1 MINIQDLDVKELEN
15 LKENIKTVKNN
26 KKLTYYNIE
35 CSFDIETNST
45 YYNDEKVAFMY
56 IWAFG
61 IADLKIYGRTWE
73 EFQALMELI
82 SDIFELHKD
91 KRILCY
97 IHNFSFEFQ
106 FMRKY
111 FEWTEVFAISERKPI
126 KALTNLGIEFR
137 DSYILSG
144 FSLAKTAENLSS
156 HSIEKM
162 TGDLDYSL
170 LRTKDTPLS
179 EEEMKYVEN
188 DIVIILYYIN
198 EQIEQYGDL
207 HKVPLTNTGRV
218 RKYVER
224 NCYYTN
230 TNHRKSSRGKY
241 HRYRKLMQSLT
252 LTTSDYMIAKQAFQG
267 GFTHANSHYTGQ
279 TLENVTSI
287 DFTSS
292 YPAVMLAELFPMSKA
307 EYVKVKD
314 TDHFLELLKTYHVIF
329 EATFTNIQTTIEQ
342 ENYLSESKCRHIENS
357 IINNGRIFRAD
368 KLTTTI
374 TEIDFSIIRKAYQW
388 DSFNISNVHIF
399 QKGYL
404 PKSIIESVLE
414 LYKDK
419 TELKGVEGKEVE
431 YGLAKGMLNSVYG
444 MSVTDIV
451 RDETEYINDEWE
463 STPPLIGNE
472 IEKYNDKKNRF
483 LFYIWGVY
491 ITAYARR
498 NLWTGI
504 LNIGDDYIYSDTD
517 SIKLLNYEKHLPY
530 IEKYNEVIIKK
541 MELMCNYYKLDVNDL
556 KPKNIQGIEKPIGV
570 WDYEGTS
577 EKFKTLGAKRYL
589 TLTDNKLELT
599 VAGLS
604 KKNGLEYMIE
614 QCGGNYHKVFD
625 YFNDELYIPAERTGK
640 MTHTYIDESITFI
653 ATDYLGN
660 STEVTTHSGVHL
672 ESVDFTLSLSKQYAN
687 FIKQVMNGYLYVG
700 KQL

>member
-1 MINIQDLDVKELEN
+1 MINIQDLDVKELEI
-15 LKENIKTVKNN
+15 LKDNIKTVKNN

-45 YYNDEKVAFMY
+45 YHNGDKVAFMY

-73 EFQALMELI
+73 EFQALMELF
-82 SDIFELHKD
+82 STIFELEKD
-91 KRILCY
+91 KRIICY

-126 KALTNLGIEFR
+126 KALTTLGIEFR

-156 HSIEKM
+156 HTIEKM

-170 LRTKDTPLS
+170 LRTKDTPLTDK
-179 EEEMKYVEN
+179 EMGYVEK

-279 TLENVTSI
+279 TLENVSSI

-307 EYVKVKD
+307 EYVEVKD
-314 TDHFLELLKTYHVIF
+314 TDHFLELLKTYHVMF

-357 IINNGRIFRAD
+357 ILNNGRIFRAD

-374 TEIDFSIIRKAYQW
+374 TEVDFSIIRKAYNW
-388 DSFNISNVHIF
+388 DSFSISNVHIF

-414 LYKDK
+414 LYKGK

-431 YGLAKGMLNSVYG
+431 YGLSKGMLNSIYG

-451 RDETEYINDEWE
+451 RDETDYVNHEWE
-463 STPPLIGNE
+463 SNPALIGTE

-504 LNIGDDYIYSDTD
+504 LTMKEDYVYSDTD

-530 IEKYNEVIIKK
+530 IEKYNEVVMKK
-541 MELMCNYYKLDVNDL
+541 MELMCDYYKLDVNDL

-589 TLTDNKLELT
+589 TLTDGKLELT

-640 MTHTYIDESITFI
+640 MTHTYIDEPITFI

-660 STEVTTHSGVHL
+660 STEVTTQSGVHL

-687 FIKQVMNGYLYVG
+687 FIKQVMSGYLYVG

>member
-1 MINIQDLDVKELEN
+1 MINIQDLDVKELEI
-15 LKENIKTVKNN
+15 LKDNIKTVKNN

-45 YYNDEKVAFMY
+45 YHKGEKVAFMY

-82 SDIFELHKD
+82 SEIFELEKD

-156 HSIEKM
+156 HTIEKM

-170 LRTKDTPLS
+170 LRTKDTPLTDK
-179 EEEMKYVEN
+179 EMGYVEK

-252 LTTSDYMIAKQAFQG
+252 LTTSDYMIAKQSFQG

-307 EYVKVKD
+307 EYVEVKD

-342 ENYLSESKCRHIENS
+342 ENYLSESKCRDIEKP

-374 TEIDFSIIRKAYQW
+374 TEIDFSIIRKAYNW

-414 LYKDK
+414 LYKGK

-451 RDETEYINDEWE
+451 RDETDYINDEWE

-504 LNIGDDYIYSDTD
+504 LNIGDDYVYSDTD

-541 MELMCNYYKLDVNDL
+541 MELMCDYYKLDVNDL

-570 WDYEGTS
+570 WDFEGTS

-614 QCGGNYHKVFD
+614 QCGGNYLKVFD

-640 MTHTYIDESITFI
+640 MTHTYIDDSITFI

>member
-1 MINIQDLDVKELEN
+1 MINIQDLNVKELEN
-15 LKENIKTVKNN
+15 LKDNIKTVTNN

-45 YYNDEKVAFMY
+45 YYNEEKVAFMY

-91 KRILCY
+91 KRIICY
-97 IHNFSFEFQ
+97 IQNFSFEFQ

-111 FEWTEVFAISERKPI
+111 FEWTDVFAISERKPI

-144 FSLAKTAENLSS
+144 FSLAKMAENLTN
-156 HSIEKM
+156 HTIEKM

-179 EEEMKYVEN
+179 EKEMKYVEH

-342 ENYLSESKCRHIENS
+342 ENYLSESKCRDIEKP
-357 IINNGRIFRAD
+357 ITNNGRIFRAD

-374 TEIDFSIIRKAYQW
+374 TEIDFSIIRKAYNW

-451 RDETEYINDEWE
+451 RDETDYINDEWE

-504 LNIGDDYIYSDTD
+504 LNMGDDYVYSDTD

-541 MELMCNYYKLDVNDL
+541 MELMCDYYKLDVNDL

>member
-1 MINIQDLDVKELEN
+1 MINIQDLNVKELEN

-45 YYNDEKVAFMY
+45 YHKGEKVAFMY

-73 EFQALMELI
+73 EFQALMELF

-126 KALTNLGIEFR
+126 KALTSLGIEFR

-144 FSLAKTAENLSS
+144 FSLAKTAENLAN
-156 HSIEKM
+156 HTIEKM

-170 LRTKDTPLS
+170 LRTKDTPLTDK
-179 EEEMKYVEN
+179 EMGYVEK

-252 LTTSDYMIAKQAFQG
+252 LTTSDYMIAKQSFQG

-307 EYVKVKD
+307 EYVEVKD
-314 TDHFLELLKTYHVIF
+314 TNHFLELLKTYHVIF

-342 ENYLSESKCRHIENS
+342 ENYLSESKCRDIEKP

-374 TEIDFSIIRKAYQW
+374 TEIDFSIIRKAYNW

-414 LYKDK
+414 LYKGK

-451 RDETEYINDEWE
+451 RDETDYINDEWE

-504 LNIGDDYIYSDTD
+504 LNMGDDYIYSDTD

-541 MELMCNYYKLDVNDL
+541 MELMCEYYKLDVNDL

-570 WDYEGTS
+570 WDYEGTA

-589 TLTDNKLELT
+589 TLKDNKLELT

-640 MTHTYIDESITFI
+640 MTHTYIDDSITFI

>member
-1 MINIQDLDVKELEN
+1 MINIQDLDVKELEI
-15 LKENIKTVKNN
+15 LKDNIKTVKNN

-45 YYNDEKVAFMY
+45 YHKGEKVAFMY

-73 EFQALMELI
+73 EFQALMELF

-91 KRILCY
+91 KRIICY

-126 KALTNLGIEFR
+126 KALTSLGIEFR

-144 FSLAKTAENLSS
+144 FSLAKTAENLSN
-156 HSIEKM
+156 HTIEKM

-170 LRTKDTPLS
+170 LRTKDTPMTTK
-179 EEEMKYVEN
+179 EMGYVEK

-252 LTTSDYMIAKQAFQG
+252 LTTSDYMIAKQSFQG

-279 TLENVTSI
+279 TLENVSSI

-307 EYVKVKD
+307 EYVEVKD
-314 TDHFLELLKTYHVIF
+314 TDHFIELLKTYHVIF

-342 ENYLSESKCRHIENS
+342 ENYLSESKCRDIEKP

-374 TEIDFSIIRKAYQW
+374 TEVDFSIIRKAYNW

-414 LYKDK
+414 LYKGK

-431 YGLAKGMLNSVYG
+431 YGLSKGMLNSVYG

-451 RDETEYINDEWE
+451 RDETDYVNHEWE
-463 STPPLIGNE
+463 SNPPLIGNE

-504 LNIGDDYIYSDTD
+504 LNMGDDYVYSDTD

-530 IEKYNEVIIKK
+530 IDKYNEVIIKK
-541 MELMCNYYKLDVNDL
+541 MELMCEYYKLDVNDL

-570 WDYEGTS
+570 WDFEGTS

-640 MTHTYIDESITFI
+640 MTHTYIDEPITFI

-687 FIKQVMNGYLYVG
+687 FIKQVMSGYLYVG

>member
-1 MINIQDLDVKELEN
+1 MINIQDLDVKELEL

-45 YYNDEKVAFMY
+45 YHKGEKVAFMY

-73 EFQALMELI
+73 EFQSLMELF
-82 SDIFELHKD
+82 STIFELHKD

-126 KALTNLGIEFR
+126 KALTSLGIEFR

-156 HSIEKM
+156 HTIEKM

-170 LRTKDTPLS
+170 LRTKDTPLTDK
-179 EEEMKYVEN
+179 EMGYVEK

-252 LTTSDYMIAKQAFQG
+252 LTTSDYMIAKQSFQG

-279 TLENVTSI
+279 TLENVSSI

-307 EYVKVKD
+307 EYVEVKD
-314 TDHFLELLKTYHVIF
+314 TNHFLELLKTYHVIF

-374 TEIDFSIIRKAYQW
+374 TEVDFSIIRKAYNW

-414 LYKDK
+414 LYKGK

-451 RDETEYINDEWE
+451 RDETDYVNDEWE
-463 STPPLIGNE
+463 SNPALIGNE

-504 LNIGDDYIYSDTD
+504 LTMKDDYVYSDTD

-541 MELMCNYYKLDVNDL
+541 MELMCDYYKLDVNDL
-556 KPKNIQGIEKPIGV
+556 RPKNIQGIEKPIGV
-570 WDYEGTS
+570 WDFEGTS

>member
-1 MINIQDLDVKELEN
+1 MINIQDLDVKELEI
-15 LKENIKTVKNN
+15 LKDNIKTVKNN

-45 YYNDEKVAFMY
+45 YHKGEKVAFMY

-82 SDIFELHKD
+82 SEIFELHKD

-252 LTTSDYMIAKQAFQG
+252 LTTSDYMIAKQSFQG

-307 EYVKVKD
+307 EYVEVKD
-314 TDHFLELLKTYHVIF
+314 TNHFLELLKTYHVIF

-342 ENYLSESKCRHIENS
+342 ENYLSESKCRDIEKP
-357 IINNGRIFRAD
+357 IVNNGRIFRAD

-374 TEIDFSIIRKAYQW
+374 TEIDFSIIRKAYNW

-504 LNIGDDYIYSDTD
+504 LNMGDDYVYSDTD

-541 MELMCNYYKLDVNDL
+541 MELMCEYYKLDVNDL

-640 MTHTYIDESITFI
+640 MTHTYIDDSITFI

>member
-1 MINIQDLDVKELEN
+1 LINIHDLDVKELEN

-45 YYNDEKVAFMY
+45 YHKGEKVAFMY

-73 EFQALMELI
+73 EFQSLMELI
-82 SDIFELHKD
+82 SVIFELEKD

-252 LTTSDYMIAKQAFQG
+252 LTTSDYMIAKQSFQG

-307 EYVKVKD
+307 EYVEVKD

-342 ENYLSESKCRHIENS
+342 ENYLSESKCRNIEKP
-357 IINNGRIFRAD
+357 ITNNGRIFRAD

-374 TEIDFSIIRKAYQW
+374 TEIDFSIIRKAYNW

-451 RDETEYINDEWE
+451 RDETDYINDEWE

-472 IEKYNDKKNRF
+472 IEKYNEKKNRF

-504 LNIGDDYIYSDTD
+504 LNIGDDYVYSDTD

-541 MELMCNYYKLDVNDL
+541 MELMCDYYKLDVNDL

-625 YFNDELYIPAERTGK
+625 YFNDELYVPAERTGK

>member
-1 MINIQDLDVKELEN
+1 MINIHDLDVKELEN
-15 LKENIKTVKNN
+15 LKDNIKTVKNN

-45 YYNDEKVAFMY
+45 YHKGEKVAFMY

-73 EFQALMELI
+73 EFQSLMELI
-82 SDIFELHKD
+82 SVIFELEKD

-230 TNHRKSSRGKY
+230 SNHRKSSRGKY

-252 LTTSDYMIAKQAFQG
+252 LTTSDYMIAKQSFQG

-307 EYVKVKD
+307 EYVEVKD

-342 ENYLSESKCRHIENS
+342 ENYLSESKCRDIEKP
-357 IINNGRIFRAD
+357 ITNNGRIFRAD

-451 RDETEYINDEWE
+451 RDETDYINDEWE

-504 LNIGDDYIYSDTD
+504 LNIGDDYVYSDTD

-541 MELMCNYYKLDVNDL
+541 MELMCDYYKLDVNDL

>member
-1 MINIQDLDVKELEN
+1 MINIHDLDVKELEN
-15 LKENIKTVKNN
+15 LKDNIKTVKNN

-45 YYNDEKVAFMY
+45 YHKGEKVAFMY

-73 EFQALMELI
+73 EFQSLMELI
-82 SDIFELHKD
+82 SVIFELEKD

-252 LTTSDYMIAKQAFQG
+252 LTTSDYMIAKQSFQG

-307 EYVKVKD
+307 EYVEVKD

-342 ENYLSESKCRHIENS
+342 ENYLSESKCRDIEKP

-451 RDETEYINDEWE
+451 RDETDYINDEWE

-504 LNIGDDYIYSDTD
+504 LNIGDDYVYSDTD

-541 MELMCNYYKLDVNDL
+541 MELMCDYYKLDVNDL

>member
-1 MINIQDLDVKELEN
+1 LEN

-45 YYNDEKVAFMY
+45 YHKGEKVAFMY

-73 EFQALMELI
+73 EFQSLMELI
-82 SDIFELHKD
+82 SVIFELEKD

-241 HRYRKLMQSLT
+241 HRYRKLMQSL
-252 LTTSDYMIAKQAFQG
+252 
-267 GFTHANSHYTGQ
+267 
-279 TLENVTSI
+279 
-287 DFTSS
+287 
-292 YPAVMLAELFPMSKA
+292 
-307 EYVKVKD
+307 
-314 TDHFLELLKTYHVIF
+314 
-329 EATFTNIQTTIEQ
+329 
-342 ENYLSESKCRHIENS
+342 
-357 IINNGRIFRAD
+357 
-368 KLTTTI
+368 
-374 TEIDFSIIRKAYQW
+374 
-388 DSFNISNVHIF
+388 
-399 QKGYL
+399 
-404 PKSIIESVLE
+404 
-414 LYKDK
+414 
-419 TELKGVEGKEVE
+419 
-431 YGLAKGMLNSVYG
+431 
-444 MSVTDIV
+444 
-451 RDETEYINDEWE
+451 
-463 STPPLIGNE
+463 
-472 IEKYNDKKNRF
+472 
-483 LFYIWGVY
+483 
-491 ITAYARR
+491 
-498 NLWTGI
+498 
-504 LNIGDDYIYSDTD
+504 
-517 SIKLLNYEKHLPY
+517 
-530 IEKYNEVIIKK
+530 
-541 MELMCNYYKLDVNDL
+541 
-556 KPKNIQGIEKPIGV
+556 
-570 WDYEGTS
+570 
-577 EKFKTLGAKRYL
+577 
-589 TLTDNKLELT
+589 
-599 VAGLS
+599 
-604 KKNGLEYMIE
+604 
-614 QCGGNYHKVFD
+614 
-625 YFNDELYIPAERTGK
+625 
-640 MTHTYIDESITFI
+640 
-653 ATDYLGN
+653 
-660 STEVTTHSGVHL
+660 
-672 ESVDFTLSLSKQYAN
+672 
-687 FIKQVMNGYLYVG
+687 
-700 KQL
+700 

>member
-1 MINIQDLDVKELEN
+1 MINIQDLDVKELEI
-15 LKENIKTVKNN
+15 LKDNIKTVKNN

-45 YYNDEKVAFMY
+45 YHNEEKVAFMY

-73 EFQALMELI
+73 EFQSLMELI
-82 SDIFELHKD
+82 SEIFELEKD

-252 LTTSDYMIAKQAFQG
+252 LTTSDYMIAKQSFQG

-342 ENYLSESKCRHIENS
+342 ENYLSESKCRDIEKP
-357 IINNGRIFRAD
+357 ITNNGRIFRAD

-451 RDETEYINDEWE
+451 RDETDYINDEWE

-504 LNIGDDYIYSDTD
+504 LNMGDDYIYSDTD

-541 MELMCNYYKLDVNDL
+541 MELMCEYYKLDVNDL

>member
-1 MINIQDLDVKELEN
+1 MINIQDLNVKELEN

-45 YYNDEKVAFMY
+45 YYNEEKVAFMY

-91 KRILCY
+91 KRIICY
-97 IHNFSFEFQ
+97 IQNFSFEFQ

-144 FSLAKTAENLSS
+144 FSLAKMAENLNN

-179 EEEMKYVEN
+179 EKEMKYVEH

-307 EYVKVKD
+307 EYVEVKD

-342 ENYLSESKCRHIENS
+342 ENYLSESKCRDIEKP

-374 TEIDFSIIRKAYQW
+374 TEIDFSIIRKAYNW

-451 RDETEYINDEWE
+451 RDETDYINDEWE

-530 IEKYNEVIIKK
+530 IEKYNEVIVKK
-541 MELMCNYYKLDVNDL
+541 MELMCDYYKLDVNDL

-640 MTHTYIDESITFI
+640 MTHTYIDDSITFI

>member
-15 LKENIKTVKNN
+15 LKDNIKTVKNN

-45 YYNDEKVAFMY
+45 YHNGNKVAFMY

-73 EFQALMELI
+73 EFHSLMEVI
-82 SDIFELHKD
+82 SDIFELEKD

-111 FEWTEVFAISERKPI
+111 FNWTEVFAISERKPI
-126 KALTNLGIEFR
+126 KALTSLGIEFR

-144 FSLAKTAENLSS
+144 FSLAKTAENLAN
-156 HSIEKM
+156 HTIEKM

-179 EEEMKYVEN
+179 DEEMKYVEN

-252 LTTSDYMIAKQAFQG
+252 LTTSDYMIAKQSFQG

-307 EYVKVKD
+307 EYVEVKD
-314 TDHFLELLKTYHVIF
+314 TNHFLELLKTYHVIF

-342 ENYLSESKCRHIENS
+342 ENYLSESKCRDIEKP

-374 TEIDFSIIRKAYQW
+374 TEIDFSIIRKAYNW

-414 LYKDK
+414 LYKGK

-451 RDETEYINDEWE
+451 RDETDYINDEWE

-504 LNIGDDYIYSDTD
+504 LNMGDDYVYSDTD

-541 MELMCNYYKLDVNDL
+541 MELMCEYYKLDVNDL

-570 WDYEGTS
+570 WDYEGTA

-589 TLTDNKLELT
+589 TLKDNKLELT

>member
-1 MINIQDLDVKELEN
+1 MINIQDLDVKELEI
-15 LKENIKTVKNN
+15 LKDNIKTVKNN

-45 YYNDEKVAFMY
+45 YHKGEKVAFMY

-82 SDIFELHKD
+82 SEIFELEKD

-156 HSIEKM
+156 HTIEKM

-170 LRTKDTPLS
+170 IRTKDTPMT

-252 LTTSDYMIAKQAFQG
+252 LTTSDYMIAKQSFQG

-307 EYVKVKD
+307 EYVEVKD

-342 ENYLSESKCRHIENS
+342 ENYLSESKCRDIEKP

-374 TEIDFSIIRKAYQW
+374 TEIDFSIIRKAYNW

-414 LYKDK
+414 LYKGK

-451 RDETEYINDEWE
+451 RDETDYINDEWE

-504 LNIGDDYIYSDTD
+504 LNMGDDYVYSDTD

-541 MELMCNYYKLDVNDL
+541 MELMCEYYKLDVNDL

-570 WDYEGTS
+570 WDFEGTAD
-577 EKFKTLGAKRYL
+577 KFKTLGAKRYL
-589 TLTDNKLELT
+589 TLKDNKLELT

-640 MTHTYIDESITFI
+640 MTHTYIDDSITFI

>member
-1 MINIQDLDVKELEN
+1 MINIQDLDVKELEI
-15 LKENIKTVKNN
+15 LKDNIKTVKNN

-45 YYNDEKVAFMY
+45 YHKGEKVAFMY

-73 EFQALMELI
+73 EFQSLMELI
-82 SDIFELHKD
+82 SEIFELEKD

-230 TNHRKSSRGKY
+230 SNHRKSSRGKY

-252 LTTSDYMIAKQAFQG
+252 LTTSDYMIAKQSFQG

-307 EYVKVKD
+307 EYVEVKD

-451 RDETEYINDEWE
+451 RDETDYINDEWE

-541 MELMCNYYKLDVNDL
+541 MELMCDYYKLDVNDL

-640 MTHTYIDESITFI
+640 MTHTYIDDSITFI

>member
-1 MINIQDLDVKELEN
+1 MINIQDLDVKELEI
-15 LKENIKTVKNN
+15 LKDNIKTVKNN

-45 YYNDEKVAFMY
+45 YHKGEKVAFMY

-82 SDIFELHKD
+82 SEIFELEKD

-156 HSIEKM
+156 HTIEKM

-170 LRTKDTPLS
+170 IRTKDTPMN

-252 LTTSDYMIAKQAFQG
+252 LTTSDYMIAKQSFQG

-307 EYVKVKD
+307 EYVEVKD
-314 TDHFLELLKTYHVIF
+314 TNHFLELLKTYHVIF

-342 ENYLSESKCRHIENS
+342 ENYLSESKCRDIEKP

-374 TEIDFSIIRKAYQW
+374 TEIDFSIIRKAYNW

-414 LYKDK
+414 LYKGK

-451 RDETEYINDEWE
+451 RDETDYINDEWE

-504 LNIGDDYIYSDTD
+504 LNMGDDYVYSDTD

-541 MELMCNYYKLDVNDL
+541 MELMCEYYKLDVNDL

-570 WDYEGTS
+570 WDFEGTA

-589 TLTDNKLELT
+589 TLKDNKLELT

-640 MTHTYIDESITFI
+640 MTHTYIDDSITFI

>member
-1 MINIQDLDVKELEN
+1 MKELEN

-45 YYNDEKVAFMY
+45 YHKGEKAAFMY

-73 EFQALMELI
+73 EFQSLMELI
-82 SDIFELHKD
+82 SEIFELEKD

-252 LTTSDYMIAKQAFQG
+252 LTTSDYMIAKQSFQG

-342 ENYLSESKCRHIENS
+342 ENYLSESKCRDIEKP
-357 IINNGRIFRAD
+357 ITNNGRIFRAD

-451 RDETEYINDEWE
+451 RDETDYINDEWE

-504 LNIGDDYIYSDTD
+504 LNMGDDYIYSDTD

-541 MELMCNYYKLDVNDL
+541 MELMCDYYKLDVNDL

>member
-1 MINIQDLDVKELEN
+1 MINIQDLDVKELEI
-15 LKENIKTVKNN
+15 LKDNIKTVKNN

-45 YYNDEKVAFMY
+45 YHNGDKVAFMY

-61 IADLKIYGRTWE
+61 IADLRIYGRTWE

-82 SDIFELHKD
+82 STIFELEKD
-91 KRILCY
+91 KRIICY

-111 FEWTEVFAISERKPI
+111 FEWIEVFAISERKPI
-126 KALTNLGIEFR
+126 KALTSLGIEFR

-144 FSLAKTAENLSS
+144 YSLAKTAENLSS
-156 HSIEKM
+156 HTIEKM
-162 TGDLDYSL
+162 TGDLDYTL
-170 LRTKDTPLS
+170 IRTKDTPLTD
-179 EEEMKYVEN
+179 EEMKYVEN

-279 TLENVTSI
+279 TLENVSSI

-307 EYVKVKD
+307 EYVEVKD

-329 EATFTNIQTTIEQ
+329 EATFTNIQTAIEQ

-374 TEIDFSIIRKAYQW
+374 TEIDFSIIRKAYNW

-414 LYKDK
+414 LYKGK

-451 RDETEYINDEWE
+451 RDETEYVNDEWG
-463 STPPLIGNE
+463 SNPALIGTE

-504 LNIGDDYIYSDTD
+504 LTMKEDYVYSDTD

-530 IEKYNEVIIKK
+530 IEKYNEMVIKK
-541 MELMCNYYKLDVNDL
+541 MELMCDYYKLDVNDL
-556 KPKNIQGIEKPIGV
+556 RPKNIQGIEKPIGV
-570 WDYEGTS
+570 WDFEGTS

-640 MTHTYIDESITFI
+640 MTHTYIDEPITFI

-660 STEVTTHSGVHL
+660 STEVTTQSGVHL
-672 ESVDFTLSLSKQYAN
+672 ESVDFTLSLSKQYAS
-687 FIKQVMNGYLYVG
+687 FIKQVMSGYLYVG

>member
-1 MINIQDLDVKELEN
+1 MINIQDLDVKELEI
-15 LKENIKTVKNN
+15 LKDNIKTVKNN

-45 YYNDEKVAFMY
+45 YHKGEKVAFMY

-82 SDIFELHKD
+82 SEIFELHKD

-111 FEWTEVFAISERKPI
+111 FKWTEVFAISERKPI
-126 KALTNLGIEFR
+126 KALTSLGIEFR

-144 FSLAKTAENLSS
+144 FSLAKTAENLTN
-156 HSIEKM
+156 HTIEKM

-252 LTTSDYMIAKQAFQG
+252 LTTSDYMIAKQSFQG

-307 EYVKVKD
+307 EYVEVKD
-314 TDHFLELLKTYHVIF
+314 TNHFLELLKTYHVIF

-342 ENYLSESKCRHIENS
+342 ENYLSESKCRDIEKP

-374 TEIDFSIIRKAYQW
+374 TEIDFSIIRKAYNW

-451 RDETEYINDEWE
+451 RDETDYINDEWE

-504 LNIGDDYIYSDTD
+504 LNMGDDYVYSDTD

-541 MELMCNYYKLDVNDL
+541 MELMCEYYKLDVNDL

>member
-1 MINIQDLDVKELEN
+1 MINIQDLDVKELEI
-15 LKENIKTVKNN
+15 LKDNIKTVKNN

-45 YYNDEKVAFMY
+45 YHKGEKVAFMY

-73 EFQALMELI
+73 EFQSLMELI

-156 HSIEKM
+156 HTIEKM

-252 LTTSDYMIAKQAFQG
+252 LTTSDYMIAKQSFQG

-307 EYVKVKD
+307 EYVEVKD
-314 TDHFLELLKTYHVIF
+314 TNHFLELLKTYHVIF

-374 TEIDFSIIRKAYQW
+374 TEIDFSIIRKAYNW

-451 RDETEYINDEWE
+451 RDETDYINDEWE

>member
-1 MINIQDLDVKELEN
+1 MINIHDLDVKELEN
-15 LKENIKTVKNN
+15 LKDNIKTVKNN

-45 YYNDEKVAFMY
+45 YHKGEKVAFMY

-73 EFQALMELI
+73 EFQSLMELI
-82 SDIFELHKD
+82 SVIFELEKD

-230 TNHRKSSRGKY
+230 SNHRKSSRGKY

-252 LTTSDYMIAKQAFQG
+252 LTTSDYMIAKQSFQG

-307 EYVKVKD
+307 EYVEVKD

-342 ENYLSESKCRHIENS
+342 ENYLSESKCRDIEKP

-451 RDETEYINDEWE
+451 RDETDYINDEWE

-504 LNIGDDYIYSDTD
+504 LNIGDDYVYSDTD

-541 MELMCNYYKLDVNDL
+541 MELMCDYYKLDVNDL

>member
-1 MINIQDLDVKELEN
+1 MINIQDLDVKELEI
-15 LKENIKTVKNN
+15 LKDNIKTVKNN

-45 YYNDEKVAFMY
+45 YHNGDKVAFMY

-73 EFQALMELI
+73 EFQSLMELF
-82 SDIFELHKD
+82 STIFELEKD
-91 KRILCY
+91 KRIICY

-126 KALTNLGIEFR
+126 KALTTLGIEFR

-144 FSLAKTAENLSS
+144 FSLAKTAENLTN
-156 HSIEKM
+156 HTIEKM

-170 LRTKDTPLS
+170 LRTKDTPLT
-179 EEEMKYVEN
+179 EKEMRYVEK

-279 TLENVTSI
+279 TLENVSSI

-307 EYVKVKD
+307 EYVEVKD

-357 IINNGRIFRAD
+357 ILNNGRIFRAD

-374 TEIDFSIIRKAYQW
+374 TEVDFSIIRKAYNW
-388 DSFNISNVHIF
+388 DSFSISNVHIF

-414 LYKDK
+414 LYKGK

-451 RDETEYINDEWE
+451 RDETDYVNHEWE
-463 STPPLIGNE
+463 SNPALIGTE

-504 LNIGDDYIYSDTD
+504 LTMKDDYVYSDTD

-541 MELMCNYYKLDVNDL
+541 MELMCDYYKLDVNDL
-556 KPKNIQGIEKPIGV
+556 RPKNIQGIEKPIGV
-570 WDYEGTS
+570 WDFEGTS

-687 FIKQVMNGYLYVG
+687 FIKQVMSGYLYVG

>member
-1 MINIQDLDVKELEN
+1 MINIHDLDVKELEN
-15 LKENIKTVKNN
+15 LKDNIKKVKNN

-45 YYNDEKVAFMY
+45 YHKGEKVAFMY

-73 EFQALMELI
+73 EFQSLMELI
-82 SDIFELHKD
+82 SVIFELEKD

-252 LTTSDYMIAKQAFQG
+252 LTTSDYMIAKQSFQG

-307 EYVKVKD
+307 EYVEVKD

-342 ENYLSESKCRHIENS
+342 ENYLSESKCRDIEKP

-451 RDETEYINDEWE
+451 RDETDYINDEWE

-504 LNIGDDYIYSDTD
+504 LNIGDDYVYSDTD

-541 MELMCNYYKLDVNDL
+541 MELMCDYYKLDVNDL

>member
-1 MINIQDLDVKELEN
+1 MINIQDLDVKELEI
-15 LKENIKTVKNN
+15 LKDNIKTVKNN

-45 YYNDEKVAFMY
+45 YHNGDKVAFMY

-73 EFQALMELI
+73 EFQALMELF
-82 SDIFELHKD
+82 STIFELEKD
-91 KRILCY
+91 KRIICY

-126 KALTNLGIEFR
+126 KALTSLGIEFR

-156 HSIEKM
+156 HTIEKM

-170 LRTKDTPLS
+170 LRTKDTPLT
-179 EEEMKYVEN
+179 EKEMGYVEK

-279 TLENVTSI
+279 TLENVSSI

-307 EYVKVKD
+307 EYVEVKD

-357 IINNGRIFRAD
+357 ILNNGRIFRAD

-374 TEIDFSIIRKAYQW
+374 TEVDFSIIRKAYNW

-414 LYKDK
+414 LYKGK

-451 RDETEYINDEWE
+451 RDETDYVNHEWE
-463 STPPLIGNE
+463 SNPALIGTE

-504 LNIGDDYIYSDTD
+504 LTMKDDYVYSDTD

-530 IEKYNEVIIKK
+530 IEKYNEVTIKK
-541 MELMCNYYKLDVNDL
+541 MELMCDYYKLDVNDL

-570 WDYEGTS
+570 WDFEGTS

-660 STEVTTHSGVHL
+660 STEVTTQSGVHL

-687 FIKQVMNGYLYVG
+687 FIKQVMSGYLYVG

>member
-45 YYNDEKVAFMY
+45 YYNEEKVAFMY

-61 IADLKIYGRTWE
+61 IADLKIYGRTWK
-73 EFQALMELI
+73 EFQSLMELI
-82 SDIFELHKD
+82 SEIFELEKD

-144 FSLAKTAENLSS
+144 FSLAKTAENLAN
-156 HSIEKM
+156 HTIEKM

-414 LYKDK
+414 LYKGK

-451 RDETEYINDEWE
+451 RDETSYINDEWE

-541 MELMCNYYKLDVNDL
+541 MELMCDYYKLDVNDL

>member
-1 MINIQDLDVKELEN
+1 
-15 LKENIKTVKNN
+15 
-26 KKLTYYNIE
+26 
-35 CSFDIETNST
+35 
-45 YYNDEKVAFMY
+45 
-56 IWAFG
+56 
-61 IADLKIYGRTWE
+61 
-73 EFQALMELI
+73 
-82 SDIFELHKD
+82 
-91 KRILCY
+91 
-97 IHNFSFEFQ
+97 
-106 FMRKY
+106 
-111 FEWTEVFAISERKPI
+111 WTEVFAISERKPI

-252 LTTSDYMIAKQAFQG
+252 LTTSDYMIAKQSFQG

-307 EYVKVKD
+307 EYVEVKD

-342 ENYLSESKCRHIENS
+342 ENYLSESKCRNIEKP
-357 IINNGRIFRAD
+357 ITNNGRIFRAD

-374 TEIDFSIIRKAYQW
+374 TEIDFSIIRKAYNW

-419 TELKGVEGKEVE
+419 TELKGVEG
-431 YGLAKGMLNSVYG
+431 
-444 MSVTDIV
+444 
-451 RDETEYINDEWE
+451 
-463 STPPLIGNE
+463 
-472 IEKYNDKKNRF
+472 
-483 LFYIWGVY
+483 
-491 ITAYARR
+491 
-498 NLWTGI
+498 
-504 LNIGDDYIYSDTD
+504 
-517 SIKLLNYEKHLPY
+517 
-530 IEKYNEVIIKK
+530 
-541 MELMCNYYKLDVNDL
+541 
-556 KPKNIQGIEKPIGV
+556 
-570 WDYEGTS
+570 
-577 EKFKTLGAKRYL
+577 
-589 TLTDNKLELT
+589 
-599 VAGLS
+599 
-604 KKNGLEYMIE
+604 
-614 QCGGNYHKVFD
+614 
-625 YFNDELYIPAERTGK
+625 
-640 MTHTYIDESITFI
+640 
-653 ATDYLGN
+653 
-660 STEVTTHSGVHL
+660 
-672 ESVDFTLSLSKQYAN
+672 
-687 FIKQVMNGYLYVG
+687 
-700 KQL
+700 

>member
-45 YYNDEKVAFMY
+45 YHNGDKVAFMY

-73 EFQALMELI
+73 EFQSLMELI
-82 SDIFELHKD
+82 SDIFELEKD

-111 FEWTEVFAISERKPI
+111 FKWTEVFAISERKPI
-126 KALTNLGIEFR
+126 KALTSLGIEFR

-156 HSIEKM
+156 HTIEKM

-224 NCYYTN
+224 NCYYTSS
-230 TNHRKSSRGKY
+230 NHRKSSRGKY

-252 LTTSDYMIAKQAFQG
+252 LTTSDYMIAKQSFQG

-374 TEIDFSIIRKAYQW
+374 TEIDFSIIRKAYNW

-463 STPPLIGNE
+463 STSPLIGNE

-504 LNIGDDYIYSDTD
+504 LNIGDDYVYSDTD

-640 MTHTYIDESITFI
+640 MTHTYIDDSITFT

>member
-1 MINIQDLDVKELEN
+1 MKELEN

-45 YYNDEKVAFMY
+45 YHKGEKVAFMY

-73 EFQALMELI
+73 EFQSLMELI

-156 HSIEKM
+156 HTIEKM

-252 LTTSDYMIAKQAFQG
+252 LTTSDYMIAKQSFQG

-307 EYVKVKD
+307 EYVEVKD
-314 TDHFLELLKTYHVIF
+314 TNHFLELLKTYHVIF

-374 TEIDFSIIRKAYQW
+374 TEIDFSIIRKAYNW

-451 RDETEYINDEWE
+451 RDETDYINDEWE

>member
-45 YYNDEKVAFMY
+45 YHNGDKVAFMY

-61 IADLKIYGRTWE
+61 ISDLKIYGRTWE
-73 EFQALMELI
+73 EFQSLMEII
-82 SDIFELHKD
+82 SDIFELEKD

-111 FEWTEVFAISERKPI
+111 FKWTEVFAISERKPI
-126 KALTNLGIEFR
+126 KALTSLGIEFR

-144 FSLAKTAENLSS
+144 FSLAKTAENLAN
-156 HSIEKM
+156 HTIEKM

-252 LTTSDYMIAKQAFQG
+252 LTTSDYMIAKQSFQG

-357 IINNGRIFRAD
+357 IINNGRVFRAD

-374 TEIDFSIIRKAYQW
+374 TEIDFSIIRKAYNW

-504 LNIGDDYIYSDTD
+504 LNIGDDYVYSDTD

-541 MELMCNYYKLDVNDL
+541 MELMCEYYTLDVNDL

-604 KKNGLEYMIE
+604 KKNGLEYMVE

>member
-15 LKENIKTVKNN
+15 VKENIKMVKNN

-45 YYNDEKVAFMY
+45 YHKGEKVAFMY

-73 EFQALMELI
+73 EFQSLMEVI
-82 SDIFELHKD
+82 SEIFELDKD
-91 KRILCY
+91 KRIICY

-126 KALTNLGIEFR
+126 KALTSLGIEFR

-144 FSLAKTAENLSS
+144 FSLAKTAENLTN
-156 HSIEKM
+156 HTIEKM

-252 LTTSDYMIAKQAFQG
+252 LTTSDYMIAKQSFQG
-267 GFTHANSHYTGQ
+267 GFTHANSHYTGK
-279 TLENVTSI
+279 TMENVTSI

-307 EYVKVKD
+307 EYVEVKD

-374 TEIDFSIIRKAYQW
+374 TEIDFSIIRKAYNW

-414 LYKDK
+414 LYKGK

-451 RDETEYINDEWE
+451 RDETDYINDEWE
-463 STPPLIGNE
+463 STPPLVGNE

-504 LNIGDDYIYSDTD
+504 LNMGNDYVYSDTD

-541 MELMCNYYKLDVNDL
+541 MELMCDYYKLDVNDL

-589 TLTDNKLELT
+589 TLTDGKLELT

-640 MTHTYIDESITFI
+640 MTHTYIDDSITFI

>member
-1 MINIQDLDVKELEN
+1 
-15 LKENIKTVKNN
+15 
-26 KKLTYYNIE
+26 
-35 CSFDIETNST
+35 
-45 YYNDEKVAFMY
+45 MY

-73 EFQALMELI
+73 ELHSLMELI
-82 SDIFELHKD
+82 SMIFELEKD
-91 KRILCY
+91 KRIICY
-97 IHNFSFEFQ
+97 IQNFSFEFQ

-126 KALTNLGIEFR
+126 KALTSLGIEFR

-144 FSLAKTAENLSS
+144 FSLAKMAENLTN
-156 HSIEKM
+156 HTIEKM
-162 TGDLDYSL
+162 IGDLDYSL
-170 LRTKDTPLS
+170 LRTKDTPLTDV
-179 EEEMKYVEN
+179 EMKYVEN
-188 DIVIILYYIN
+188 DIVIILYYIK

-279 TLENVTSI
+279 TLENVSSI

-292 YPAVMLAELFPMSKA
+292 YPAVMLAELFPMSRA
-307 EYVKVKD
+307 EYVEVKD
-314 TDHFLELLKTYHVIF
+314 TEHFLELLKTYHVIF
-329 EATFTNIQTTIEQ
+329 EATFTNIQTSIEQ

-374 TEIDFSIIRKAYQW
+374 TEVDFSIIRKCYNW

-414 LYKDK
+414 LYKGK

-451 RDETEYINDEWE
+451 RDEIDYFNDEWE
-463 STPPLIGNE
+463 TTPSLIGNE

-504 LNIGDDYIYSDTD
+504 LTMKEDYVYSDTD

-530 IEKYNEVIIKK
+530 IEKYNEVTIKK
-541 MELMCNYYKLDVNDL
+541 MELMCDYYKLDVNDL

-570 WDYEGTS
+570 WDFEGTS

-640 MTHTYIDESITFI
+640 MTHTYIDEPITFI

-660 STEVTTHSGVHL
+660 STEVTTQSGVHL
-672 ESVDFTLSLSKQYAN
+672 ESVDFTLSLSKQYAS
-687 FIKQVMNGYLYVG
+687 FIKQVMSGYLYVG
-700 KQL
+700 KHL

>member
-1 MINIQDLDVKELEN
+1 MKELEN

-45 YYNDEKVAFMY
+45 YHNEEKVAFMY

-61 IADLKIYGRTWE
+61 IADLKVYGRTWE
-73 EFQALMELI
+73 EFQSLMELI
-82 SDIFELHKD
+82 SMIFELEKD
-91 KRILCY
+91 KRIICY

-111 FEWTEVFAISERKPI
+111 FEWIEVFAISERKPI
-126 KALTNLGIEFR
+126 KALTSLGIEFR

-156 HSIEKM
+156 HTIEKM
-162 TGDLDYSL
+162 VGDLDYSL
-170 LRTKDTPLS
+170 LRTKDTPMS
-179 EEEMKYVEN
+179 EQEMKYVEN

-267 GFTHANSHYTGQ
+267 GFTHANVNYSGQ

-307 EYVKVKD
+307 EYVEVKD
-314 TDHFLELLKTYHVIF
+314 TNHFLELLKTYHVIF

-374 TEIDFSIIRKAYQW
+374 TEVDFSIIRKSYNW

-414 LYKDK
+414 LYKGK

-451 RDETEYINDEWE
+451 RDETDYINHEWE
-463 STPPLIGNE
+463 SNPPLIGNE

-504 LNIGDDYIYSDTD
+504 LNMGNDYVYSDTD

-541 MELMCNYYKLDVNDL
+541 MELMCEYYKLDVNDL

-570 WDYEGTS
+570 WDFEGTS

-589 TLTDNKLELT
+589 TLTDGKLELT
-599 VAGLS
+599 VAGIS

-625 YFNDELYIPAERTGK
+625 YFNDELYIPSERTGK

-660 STEVTTHSGVHL
+660 STEVTTLSGVHL

>member
-1 MINIQDLDVKELEN
+1 MINIQDLNVKELEI
-15 LKENIKTVKNN
+15 LKDNIKTVKNN

-45 YYNDEKVAFMY
+45 YHKGEKVAFMY

-91 KRILCY
+91 KRIICY

-156 HSIEKM
+156 HTIEKM

-179 EEEMKYVEN
+179 DEEMKYVEN

-252 LTTSDYMIAKQAFQG
+252 LTTSDYMIAKQSFQG

-307 EYVKVKD
+307 EYVEVKD

-342 ENYLSESKCRHIENS
+342 ENYLSESKCRDIEKP

-374 TEIDFSIIRKAYQW
+374 TEIDFSIIRKAYNW

-414 LYKDK
+414 LYKGK

-451 RDETEYINDEWE
+451 RDETDYINDEWE

-504 LNIGDDYIYSDTD
+504 LNMGNDYVYSDTD

-541 MELMCNYYKLDVNDL
+541 MELMCEYYKLDVNDL

-570 WDYEGTS
+570 WDFEGTAD
-577 EKFKTLGAKRYL
+577 KFKTLGAKRYL
-589 TLTDNKLELT
+589 TLKDNKLELT

-640 MTHTYIDESITFI
+640 MTHTYIDDSITFI

-687 FIKQVMNGYLYVG
+687 FIKQVMSGYLYVG

>member
-1 MINIQDLDVKELEN
+1 MINIHDLDVKELEN

-45 YYNDEKVAFMY
+45 YHKGEKVAFMY

-73 EFQALMELI
+73 EFQSLMELI
-82 SDIFELHKD
+82 SVIFELEKD

-252 LTTSDYMIAKQAFQG
+252 LTTSDYMIAKQSFQG

-307 EYVKVKD
+307 EYVEVKD

-342 ENYLSESKCRHIENS
+342 ENYLSESKCRNIEKP
-357 IINNGRIFRAD
+357 ITNNGRIFRAD

-374 TEIDFSIIRKAYQW
+374 TEIDFSIIRKAYNW

-451 RDETEYINDEWE
+451 RDETDYINDEWE

-472 IEKYNDKKNRF
+472 IEKYNEKKNRF

-504 LNIGDDYIYSDTD
+504 LNIGDDYVYSDTD

-541 MELMCNYYKLDVNDL
+541 MELMCDYYKLDVNDL

-625 YFNDELYIPAERTGK
+625 YFNDELYVPAERTGK

>member
-1 MINIQDLDVKELEN
+1 MINIQDLDVKELEI
-15 LKENIKTVKNN
+15 LKDNIKTVKNN
-26 KKLTYYNIE
+26 KKLAYYNIE

-45 YYNDEKVAFMY
+45 YHKGEKVAFMY

-73 EFQALMELI
+73 EFQSLMELI

-156 HSIEKM
+156 HTIEKM

-252 LTTSDYMIAKQAFQG
+252 LTTSDYMIAKQSFQG

-307 EYVKVKD
+307 EYVEVKD

-374 TEIDFSIIRKAYQW
+374 TEIDFSIIRKAYNW

-414 LYKDK
+414 LYKGK

-451 RDETEYINDEWE
+451 RDETDYINDEWE

-504 LNIGDDYIYSDTD
+504 LNIGDDYVYSDTD

-541 MELMCNYYKLDVNDL
+541 MELMCQYYKLDVNDL

-640 MTHTYIDESITFI
+640 MTHTYIDDSITFI

-687 FIKQVMNGYLYVG
+687 FIKQVMSGYLYVG

>member
-1 MINIQDLDVKELEN
+1 MINIHDLDVNELEKV
-15 LKENIKTVKNN
+15 KENIKTVKNN

-45 YYNDEKVAFMY
+45 YHNGDKVAFMY

-61 IADLKIYGRTWE
+61 IADLKVYGRTWE
-73 EFQALMELI
+73 EFHSLMEVI
-82 SDIFELHKD
+82 SGIFELQKD
-91 KRILCY
+91 KRIICY

-144 FSLAKTAENLSS
+144 FSLAKTAENLSK

-179 EEEMKYVEN
+179 DEEMKYVEN
-188 DIVIILYYIN
+188 DIVIILYYIK

-241 HRYRKLMQSLT
+241 HRYRKLMQDLT
-252 LTTSDYMIAKQAFQG
+252 LTTSDYMIAKQSFQG
-267 GFTHANSHYTGQ
+267 GFTHANANYTGQ

-307 EYVKVKD
+307 EHVTVKD
-314 TDHFLELLKTYHVIF
+314 TDHFLELLSTYHVIF

-374 TEIDFSIIRKAYQW
+374 TEIDFSIIRKAYNW
-388 DSFNISNVHIF
+388 DTFNISNVHIF

-414 LYKDK
+414 LYKGK

-451 RDETEYINDEWE
+451 RDETDYVNDEWE

-504 LNIGDDYIYSDTD
+504 LNMKDDYIYSDTD

-530 IEKYNEVIIKK
+530 IEKYNEVIMKK
-541 MELMCNYYKLDVNDL
+541 MELMCEYYKLDVNDL

-640 MTHTYIDESITFI
+640 MTHTYIDETITFI

-672 ESVDFTLSLSKQYAN
+672 ESVDFTLSLSKQYAS
-687 FIKQVMNGYLYVG
+687 FIKKFMSGYLYVG
-700 KQL
+700 QQL

>member
-1 MINIQDLDVKELEN
+1 MINIQDLDVKELEI
-15 LKENIKTVKNN
+15 LKDNIKTVKNN

-45 YYNDEKVAFMY
+45 YHKGEKVAFMY

-73 EFQALMELI
+73 EFQSLMELI
-82 SDIFELHKD
+82 SEIFELEKD

-137 DSYILSG
+137 DSFILSG
-144 FSLAKTAENLSS
+144 FSLAKTAENLAN
-156 HSIEKM
+156 HTIEKM

-252 LTTSDYMIAKQAFQG
+252 LTTSDYMLAKQSFQG

-307 EYVKVKD
+307 EYVEVKD
-314 TDHFLELLKTYHVIF
+314 TNHFLELLKTYHVIF

-342 ENYLSESKCRHIENS
+342 ENYLSESKCRDIEKP

-374 TEIDFSIIRKAYQW
+374 TEIDFSIIRKAYNW

-414 LYKDK
+414 LYKGK

-451 RDETEYINDEWE
+451 RDETDYINDEWE

-504 LNIGDDYIYSDTD
+504 LNMGDDYVYSDTD

-541 MELMCNYYKLDVNDL
+541 MELMCEYYKLDVNDL

-570 WDYEGTS
+570 WDFEGTA

-589 TLTDNKLELT
+589 TLKDNKLELT

-640 MTHTYIDESITFI
+640 MTHTYIDDSITFI

-687 FIKQVMNGYLYVG
+687 FIKQVMSGYLYVG